1 MSVEG
6 GQPKKKTT
14 QIPVIK
20 QQNTSNA
27 LLQSLTGA
35 DDQEHATPILSLCH
49 GILTD

>member
-1 MSVEG
+1 MSVED
-6 GQPKKKTT
+6 GQPKKKT

-27 LLQSLTGA
+27 LLQSVRGA
-35 DDQEHATPILSLCH
+35 DDQEHATPILILCH